1 MKVLVVDDS
10 STMRKI
16 VMKNV
21 RIAANRARASE
32 PQFVEAGDGNEA
44 LEQLGKLEDIELIL
58 CDVNM
63 PNMDGLTFV
72 RTLRKATRHQERN
85 FGVWS
90 LLQRVSNRIPI
101 IMITTEGGLGKAQEA
116 LEAGANDF
124 LTKPFTPDQLVE
136 KIGRYLVV
144 GR

>member
-21 RIAANRARASE
+21 RMAANRARVSE

-44 LEQLGKLEDIELIL
+44 LEALGKLEDIELIL

-85 FGVWS
+85 FGAWS

-136 KIGRYLVV
+136 KIGRYLMA
-144 GR
+144 R

>member
-21 RIAANRARASE
+21 RMAANRARATE
-32 PQFVEAGDGNEA
+32 PQFVEASDGNEA
-44 LEQLGKLEDIELIL
+44 LEALGKLEDIELVL

-85 FGVWS
+85 FGDWS

-136 KIGRYLVV
+136 KIGRYLIA
-144 GR
+144 G